1 MAEKVTVDVFCKHY
15 GNPDKG
21 YTYQEALV
29 KRSKVNDTYG
39 VSFPRSKWNGA
50 IIEKDPSKKTGY
62 RVVIKRKE
70 E

>member
-1 MAEKVTVDVFCKHY
+1 MDVTMDIFAKHY
-15 GNPDKG
+15 GNPDEG

-29 KRSKVNDTYG
+29 KRSKVNDAYG
-39 VSFPRSKWNGA
+39 VGSPNSKWNGA
-50 IIEKDPSKKTGY
+50 DIELDPNKKTGY